1 MLQVVAPLSRPESGF
16 VDGAGAE
23 EEEEDFEVSEGSES
37 LLHRIRS
44 RKRRKLL
51 ALRVQRR
58 ITTF

>member
-1 MLQVVAPLSRPESGF
+1 
-16 VDGAGAE
+16 
-23 EEEEDFEVSEGSES
+23 

-58 ITTF
+58 ITTFWF